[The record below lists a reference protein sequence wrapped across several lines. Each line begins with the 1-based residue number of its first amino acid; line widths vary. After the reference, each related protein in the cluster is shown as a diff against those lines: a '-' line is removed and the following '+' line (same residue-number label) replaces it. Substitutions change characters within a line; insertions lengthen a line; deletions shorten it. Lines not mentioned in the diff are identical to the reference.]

1 MEILKRSSN
10 SINIAVFWENFNLKK
25 YNFDPS
31 YQRRGDVWNDNK
43 KSFLIDTILK
53 NFPMPP
59 IFLHQR
65 INDSDG
71 TTVYEIIDGK
81 QRLQSIVDFI
91 ENRINIPEDFSEDGF
106 GDSSLDGASFKDL
119 DKGNLNIY
127 KKMFWRY
134 NLSIEYIDSN
144 ELNIID
150 NVFDRLN
157 RNGEPLNSQE
167 LRKAKYNQCEF
178 YKLVEDLNRN
188 KYWTKHLSKL
198 KINRLDD
205 IEFISELLFVIIKED
220 INDASKSANL
230 DDMYNEICTQASN
243 EKIKQDYQSIK
254 VKFEAITDVLATI
267 NIDYD
272 KYKINSVSHLYGL
285 WGFSWYL
292 YINKYSSTFKEKL
305 EKFYSELRSKEITN
319 QYILDYKNS
328 MQSNTKSRTNRVR
341 RINSLLH
348 FCGIFNDINS

>member
-1 MEILKRSSN
+1 MLKRSSN
-10 SINIAVFWENFNLKK
+10 SINIAVFWENYNLKK

-81 QRLQSIVDFI
+81 QRLQSIIDFI
-91 ENRINIPEDFSEDGF
+91 ENKINIPEDFSEDGF

-119 DKGNLNIY
+119 DKENLNVY
-127 KKMFWRY
+127 KKNFWRY
-134 NLSIEYIDSN
+134 NISIEYIDSN

-178 YKLVEDLNRN
+178 YKLVEDLNHN
-188 KYWTKHLSKL
+188 NYWTKHLAKL

-205 IEFISELLFVIIKED
+205 IEFISELLFVIIKKD
-220 INDASKSANL
+220 INDASKSTIL
-230 DDMYNEICTQASN
+230 DDMYNDICTKTKNQ
-243 EKIKQDYQSIK
+243 EIKKDYQSIK
-254 VKFEAITDVLATI
+254 VEFEAITNVLATI

-285 WGFSWYL
+285 WCFSWYL
-292 YINKYSSTFKEKL
+292 YTNNYNATFKDKL
-305 EKFYSELRSKEITN
+305 EKFYSGLRSKEITN
-319 QYILDYKNS
+319 QFILDYKNS
-328 MQSNTKSRTNRVR
+328 MQSNTKSRTNRIR

-348 FCGIFNDINS
+348 FCGIHNNINS